1 MEGTLKSPQVL
12 IFFLTLL
19 PPFSK
24 FGTERCSPV
33 ERGKGGGVDTVYVP
47 VPKNT
52 TLKNNTLTHFVC
64 FIFVNAFQ
72 YSAKNAVE

>member
-12 IFFLTLL
+12 IFFLILL

-24 FGTERCSPV
+24 FGIESCPPV
-33 ERGKGGGVDTVYVP
+33 ERGERGGVDTVYVP

-52 TLKNNTLTHFVC
+52 TLKNNTLTRFVC

-72 YSAKNAVE
+72 YSTINAVE